1 MAQPA
6 DSSDRARG
14 SAPERVMVVED
25 VATTRRMLARIIER
39 SGYEV
44 VEADDGAS
52 AWDLLRREPVDLI
65 VTDVHM
71 PRKSG
76 IELLAELQLNR
87 LHTPVII
94 MTATPSLE
102 AAVEC
107 IKSGA
112 FDYIAKPVDRL
123 ELIGKI
129 HAALDQA
136 YVPLDALTQPAAQEG
151 DVLGGYHVLRTLGE
165 GGLGVVCLVEK
176 EEAGVPQQYALKVVK
191 VGGMSERRRQKVR
204 ERFLHEAQAA
214 SRISHPHVVRFI
226 EFGLAREESIP
237 YLVTEYFPHPTLKE
251 ILPRSHRLSLE
262 QRVEIVRQVA
272 SALSAIH
279 EQGICHRD
287 VKPGNI
293 LVDEENLVTKISD
306 FGVARLPESD
316 MTADSDLMGSPAYMA
331 PEAFSSASVDHRAD
345 IFSLGA
351 VAYELWL
358 GRRPFPG
365 QSLAALATQVPGAK
379 PVAPHLILRSFPP
392 ALEPIL
398 ARMLKKRAEHR
409 YERASDVERALAA
422 RLDDGLRPAS
432 LWERGNRAFF
442 RLSSDWCRGPVGDG
456 TPSW

>member
-1 MAQPA
+1 MAHSA
-6 DSSDRARG
+6 DSSDAVRG

-25 VATTRRMLARIIER
+25 VATTRRMLARLIER
-39 SGYEV
+39 GGYDV

-52 AWDLLRREPVDLI
+52 AWELVRKEPVDLI
-65 VTDVHM
+65 VTDVQM

-87 LHTPVII
+87 LNVPVII

-112 FDYIAKPVDRL
+112 SDYIAKPVDRF
-123 ELIGKI
+123 ELLGKI
-129 HAALDQA
+129 HAALDQV
-136 YVPLDALTQPAAQEG
+136 YGPLNALAQPAREG
-151 DVLGGYHVLRTLGE
+151 DVLGGYHVVRTLGE
-165 GGLGVVCLVEK
+165 GSIGVVCLAEK
-176 EEAGVPQQYALKVVK
+176 EEAGVAQRYALKIVK
-191 VGGMSERRRQKVR
+191 VGGMSDLRRQKIR
-204 ERFLHEAQAA
+204 DRFLHEAQAA

-251 ILPRSHRLSLE
+251 IMPRSHRLNLE
-262 QRVEIVRQVA
+262 QRVEIIRQVA

-293 LVDEENLVTKISD
+293 LVDEESLVAKISD

-316 MTADSDLMGSPAYMA
+316 MTVDSDLMGSPAYMA

-345 IFSLGA
+345 IFALGA

-379 PVAPHLILRSFPP
+379 PVAPHLLLQSFPP
-392 ALEPIL
+392 ALESIL
-398 ARMLKKRAEHR
+398 ARMLKKKPGER

-422 RLDDGLRPAS
+422 RLGDGLRPAS
-432 LWERGNRAFF
+432 LWERGTRAFL

-456 TPSW
+456 AQPS